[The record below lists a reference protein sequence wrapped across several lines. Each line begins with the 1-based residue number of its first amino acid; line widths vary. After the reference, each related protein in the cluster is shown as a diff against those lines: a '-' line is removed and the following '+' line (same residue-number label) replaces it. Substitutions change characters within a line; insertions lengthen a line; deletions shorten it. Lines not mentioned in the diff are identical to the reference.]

1 MIVLDTHAWLWWC
14 SDRVKLPASL
24 VRRLA
29 KKSELYV
36 SAISVWEVCMYAY
49 RQRPS
54 HAQLNAQPRAAV
66 RALCAADGIRMVPIS
81 DAIAAEA
88 ALISPA
94 FHGDPADRFIVA
106 TALDLRAQLVTK
118 DERITQAK
126 LVPTTWS

>member
-66 RALCAADGIRMVPIS
+66 RALCAADGIRMRLPSLAMHFMAILPIDS
-81 DAIAAEA
+81 
-88 ALISPA
+88 LW
-94 FHGDPADRFIVA
+94 
-106 TALDLRAQLVTK
+106 QLPS
-118 DERITQAK
+118 I
-126 LVPTTWS
+126 